1 VDFSARLVP
10 VNGSLRPFPDAP
22 ASLFTPDFG
31 QEPHLLVGRE
41 GLVSSLRVG
50 LGAGPRDPRFTSMLL
65 GPRGSGKTVVLN
77 HLGSLARE
85 SGWIVLPLD
94 AGTAGVQERIIEY
107 IGWARELHDA
117 APDAGADRIERTSF
131 RVKVLP
137 LEWQREAVREM
148 RPRWGLRRHLTTLA
162 DHALQHR
169 SAVLLVLDEMQSGER
184 PELRRLSADLQHIT
198 KNEQLPLAF
207 LGAGLSEMKHTLL
220 DDKRMTFFARCDRRD
235 MPPLAPVDAA
245 RFLAQTARDAGGS
258 FDGDALPSLAEASG
272 SLPYKMQLVGHH
284 AWLVAGAPDHPID
297 DQAAAVAS
305 REANRIMHERV
316 SLPVWHDL
324 NEAEQAYLRRLA
336 ELGGEGPP
344 TQIAAG
350 LDISS
355 RTLGRVLTHLVNAGC
370 VALTPGGTVRVADV
384 IPMAGLRQII
394 EQENLHGGPEA
405 RSASPKASRTKCNAL
420 MPRARARCIM
430 TRGHAG
436 AHRSR

>member
-1 VDFSARLVP
+1 MNA
-10 VNGSLRPFPDAP
+10 SLRPFPNTP
-22 ASLFTPDFG
+22 TSLFTPDLG

-41 GLVSSLRVG
+41 RLVSSLMAG
-50 LGAGPRDPRFTSMLL
+50 LGAGPRDPRFTSLTL

-94 AGTAGVQERIIEY
+94 ASTSGVQERIIEY
-107 IGWARELHDA
+107 ILWAREIYDA
-117 APDAGADRIERTSF
+117 VPDAGADRIERTSL

-137 LEWQREAVREM
+137 LEWQREALREM

-169 SAVLLVLDEMQSGER
+169 SAVLLVLDEMHSGER

-235 MPPLAPVDAA
+235 MPPLEPVDAA
-245 RFLAQTARDAGGS
+245 RFLAQTVRDAGGS
-258 FDGDALPSLAEASG
+258 FEGDTLSSLAEASG
-272 SLPYKMQLVGHH
+272 SLPYKMQLVGHY

-297 DQAAAVAS
+297 GQTAVVAM
-305 REANRIMHERV
+305 REANRTMHERV

-324 NEAEQAYLRRLA
+324 NEGEQAYLRRLA
-336 ELGGEGPP
+336 ELGGEASP
-344 TQIAAG
+344 TQIATG
-350 LDISS
+350 LNISS
-355 RTLGRVLTHLVNAGC
+355 RTLGRVLSHLVNGGC
-370 VALTPGGTVRVADV
+370 VALTPGETVRVADV
-384 IPMAGLRQII
+384 IPMEGLRQII
-394 EQENLHGGPEA
+394 EQENLHGDHQA
-405 RSASPKASRTKCNAL
+405 KNASPQSSRTKCNAL